1 MSNAVSDSSN
11 TSRNLSKG
19 RILLFVIPIVF
30 LAACASSEKKWVH
43 SEEPVTP
50 ADKDMVQ
57 CKYQAAGSTAALAND
72 SSARA
77 KEEANLVSA
86 CMQAKG
92 YKQ

>member
-11 TSRNLSKG
+11 TSKNLSKS
-19 RILLFVIPIVF
+19 RILLFVIPILF

-50 ADKDMVQ
+50 ANKDMAE
-57 CKYQAAGSTAALAND
+57 CKYQAAGSTAALATD
-72 SSARA
+72 GSARA
-77 KEEANLVSA
+77 KEQANLVSA

>member
-11 TSRNLSKG
+11 TSKILSQG
-19 RILLFVIPIVF
+19 RILLFVIPIMA

-77 KEEANLVSA
+77 KEQANLVSA